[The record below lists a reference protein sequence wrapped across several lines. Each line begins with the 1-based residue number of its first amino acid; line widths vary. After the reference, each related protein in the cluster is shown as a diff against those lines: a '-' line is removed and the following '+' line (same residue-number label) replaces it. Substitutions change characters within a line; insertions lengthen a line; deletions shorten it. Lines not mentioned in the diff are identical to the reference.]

1 MDRETKKEIHNG
13 LWGLAL
19 TALITLSIVLLL
31 LACAGCSPKVVT
43 RERTVTATDTV
54 TEYIALTDTL
64 RLTERVYESDVR
76 YDSIAPILDSL
87 NRVIGWDRWH
97 YRESTKKDERE
108 MARLRAVV
116 DSFYR
121 ASRDTVREFV
131 PQPYP
136 VEKIVKVE
144 KPRSWWL
151 IGLAAAGG
159 IVLLIVIVAVLS
171 KVGRRSR

>member
-43 RERTVTATDTV
+43 RERIVTLTDTV

>member
-43 RERTVTATDTV
+43 RERTVTLTDTV